1 LIIKFYRN
9 GIIKSTI
16 IKIKSNPIQF
26 HLLEL
31 FSKGMSDKK
40 LLEIKELLVKYYY
53 DNVVGEVDAFW
64 DKKELTKDKW
74 EDMTKDIHFRSSKK

>member
-1 LIIKFYRN
+1 
-9 GIIKSTI
+9 
-16 IKIKSNPIQF
+16 
-26 HLLEL
+26 
-31 FSKGMSDKK
+31 MSDKK